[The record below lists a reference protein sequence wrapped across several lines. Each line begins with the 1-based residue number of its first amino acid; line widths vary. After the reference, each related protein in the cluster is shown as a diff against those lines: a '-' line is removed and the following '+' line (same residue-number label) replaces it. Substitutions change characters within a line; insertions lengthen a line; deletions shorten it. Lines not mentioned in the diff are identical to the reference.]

1 MPEHPTR
8 PDRAGPSAR
17 RRAALAVAALA
28 VAGLVLLSF
37 ALVARDG
44 GGQAGRSAVV
54 PPAGPTTAPV
64 PTIGTSVS
72 TLRSTRAGVDTAREG
87 DAGSE
92 CRGGRGGRTVDV
104 SNARE
109 LQRALDK
116 ATKGQRIRLADGVYQ
131 GEFVLRRSGTANQ
144 RIALCGSRRAVLRG
158 DTIKEGYVLHLDGA
172 DHWTLGGFSV
182 TNGEKGIM
190 ADRATHNIVRN
201 VAVHHIGHEAI
212 HLRTFSTDNLVRDN
226 LVHHTGLRKA
236 RYGEGVYVGSAHS
249 NWCEHSGCKPDRSD
263 RNKVLGN
270 RIGPDV
276 TAEGV
281 DLKEGTSSG
290 LVSGNDFIG
299 QNMTGADSWVDVK
312 GNAWQ
317 VLANRG
323 SLSPQDGFQ
332 VHVEAPGWGR
342 DNVIAGNS
350 GDLGAD
356 GEYGV
361 RVDEDARGTR
371 VGCDN
376 KVSGA
381 GKGLSNIPC
390 R

>member
-8 PDRAGPSAR
+8 PDRAGPWAR
-17 RRAALAVAALA
+17 RRAALAAAALA
-28 VAGLVLLSF
+28 VAGLVVLSF
-37 ALVARDG
+37 ALVTRDSS
-44 GGQAGRSAVV
+44 GQAPRSAVL
-54 PPAGPTTAPV
+54 PSAGPTTVPV
-64 PTIGTSVS
+64 PTVGTSVS
-72 TLRSTRAGVDTAREG
+72 TRRTTRAGVDHPREAA
-87 DAGSE
+87 AGGE
-92 CRGGRGGRTVDV
+92 CEASGRRTVEV
-104 SNARE
+104 STAGE
-109 LQRALDK
+109 LQRALDR
-116 ATKGQRIRLADGVYQ
+116 AVKGQRIRLADGVYL
-131 GEFVLRRSGTANQ
+131 GRFVLRRSGTASQ

-158 DTIKEGYVLHLDGA
+158 GTLKEGYVLHLDGA
-172 DHWTLGGFSV
+172 DHWTLQGFSV

-190 ADRATHNIVRN
+190 ADRASHNILQDI
-201 VAVHHIGHEAI
+201 AVHHIGHEGI
-212 HLRTFSTDNLVRDN
+212 HLRSFSTGNLVQGN
-226 LVHHTGLRKA
+226 LVHDTGLRKA
-236 RYGEGVYVGSAHS
+236 KYGEGVYVGSAHS
-249 NWCEHSGCKPDRSD
+249 SWCEHSGCKPDRSD
-263 RNKVLGN
+263 NN
-270 RIGPDV
+270 RILSNQIGPDV

-299 QNMTGADSWVDVK
+299 RNMTGADSWVDVK
-312 GNAWQ
+312 GNAWTVQ
-317 VLANRG
+317 GNRG

-342 DNVIAGNS
+342 DNVITGNS

-361 RVDEDARGTR
+361 RVDNDARGTR

-376 KVSGA
+376 RVSGA

>member
-1 MPEHPTR
+1 MPEHPRR
-8 PDRAGPSAR
+8 PDRAPAV
-17 RRAALAVAALA
+17 AALAVAALA
-28 VAGLVLLSF
+28 LLSF

-44 GGQAGRSAVV
+44 SGEASRSAVA
-54 PPAGPTTAPV
+54 PPAGPATIPV

-72 TLRSTRAGVDTAREG
+72 TLRSSRSGVDTTRQAAPG
-87 DAGSE
+87 NE
-92 CRGGRGGRTVDV
+92 CQDGGGAKTVDV
-104 SNARE
+104 STARA
-109 LQRALDK
+109 LQRALDN

-131 GEFVLRRSGTANQ
+131 GEFVVRRSGTASR
-144 RIALCGSRRAVLRG
+144 RIALCGSRRAELRG
-158 DTIKEGYVLHLDGA
+158 DTLKEGYVLHLDGA
-172 DHWTLGGFSV
+172 DHWTLSGFTV

-190 ADRATHNIVRN
+190 ADRAAHNIVQG

-212 HLRTFSTDNLVRDN
+212 HLRTFSTDNLVQGND
-226 LVHHTGLRKA
+226 VHHTGLRKA
-236 RYGEGVYVGSAHS
+236 KYGEGVYVGSAHS
-249 NWCEHSGCKPDRSD
+249 NWCQHSGCKPDRSD
-263 RNKVLGN
+263 RNRILGN

-276 TAEGV
+276 AAESV

-299 QNMTGADSWVDVK
+299 RNMTGADSWVDVK
-312 GNAWQ
+312 GNAWT
-317 VLANRG
+317 VMDNRG

-361 RVDEDARGTR
+361 RVDNDARGTR

-376 KVSGA
+376 QVSGA

>member
-8 PDRAGPSAR
+8 PDRAGPPAR
-17 RRAALAVAALA
+17 RRAGLAAAAVAA
-28 VAGLVLLSF
+28 AGLVLASF
-37 ALVARDG
+37 ALVTRDSS
-44 GGQAGRSAVV
+44 GQEPRSAAVR
-54 PPAGPTTAPV
+54 PAGPTTVPV

-72 TLRSTRAGVDTAREG
+72 TRRTTRAGVDQAREAP
-87 DAGSE
+87 AGGE
-92 CRGGRGGRTVDV
+92 CQPGVPSSVRVGT
-104 SNARE
+104 ARE
-109 LQRALDK
+109 LQRALDR
-116 ATKGQRIRLADGVYQ
+116 AVKGQRIRLADGVYQ
-131 GEFVLRRSGTANQ
+131 GEFVVRRSGTASQ

-158 DTIKEGYVLHLDGA
+158 DTLKEGYVLHLDGA
-172 DHWTLGGFSV
+172 DHWTLSGFSV

-190 ADRATHNIVRN
+190 ADRADHNIVQDI
-201 VAVHHIGHEAI
+201 AVHHIGHEGI
-212 HLRTFSTDNLVRDN
+212 HLRSFSTDNLVRGN
-226 LVHHTGLRKA
+226 LVHDTGLRKA
-236 RYGEGVYVGSAHS
+236 KYGEAVYVGSAHS

-263 RNKVLGN
+263 GN
-270 RIGPDV
+270 RILGNQLGPDV

-290 LVSGNDFIG
+290 LVSGNAFIG
-299 QNMTGADSWVDVK
+299 RNMTGADSWVDVK
-312 GNAWQ
+312 GNAWTVQ
-317 VLANRG
+317 GNRG

-361 RVDEDARGTR
+361 RVDKDARGTR

-376 KVSGA
+376 RVSGA